1 MITEKGTIKTSVK
14 IDGKVQDELNKT
26 SRLLGLIYIVLGAV
40 LTAGG
45 LALCVWE
52 VFNNSDDIWG
62 TTVLVVGMILL
73 FGGIFVLIV
82 CDKAKKAT
90 CKFAR
95 VEEVEFFPDY
105 LIERVYTDGE
115 HTSTN
120 KVYYKWLV
128 KIKET
133 QNFLFLYN
141 TRVTAVAVDKNVPP
155 SELNTIRSLLKGV
168 PQAAPA
174 PAPRET
180 EMPAEP
186 FADMTENKDDTDNK
200 EE

>member
-82 CDKAKKAT
+82 CDKSKKAT

-141 TRVTAVAVDKNVPP
+141 TRVTAVAVDKNVTP

-186 FADMTENKDDTDNK
+186 FADMTENKDYTDNK

>member
-82 CDKAKKAT
+82 CDKSKKAT

-180 EMPAEP
+180 EKPAEP